1 MVELT
6 EKARR
11 FLTGPNFAALAT
23 VGKDGAPQVS
33 AMWVHLDGDYVVMN
47 TALGRYKERNLRR
60 DPRLAITVTDREN
73 PYDKVTKNGKTI
85 GISTWVGY
93 SANEGKMLTLAIL
106 DAEHAAIGNEV
117 TFVWGE
123 ENGGTSKPTVERHEQ
138 MEMRAIVSPVP
149 YAEVA
154 RTGYAE
160 GWRTGTR

>member
-11 FLTGPNFAALAT
+11 FLIGPNFAALAT

-73 PYDKVTKNGKTI
+73 PYDKVTIRGRVAKFI
-85 GISTWVGY
+85 
-93 SANEGKMLTLAIL
+93 EG
-106 DAEHAAIGNEV
+106 
-117 TFVWGE
+117 
-123 ENGGTSKPTVERHEQ
+123 ER
-138 MEMRAIVSPVP
+138 
-149 YAEVA
+149 
-154 RTGYAE
+154 AE
-160 GWRTGTR
+160 GDIDMLSQKYTGQFPYPWRGPEERRVTMLIAPISVSDER